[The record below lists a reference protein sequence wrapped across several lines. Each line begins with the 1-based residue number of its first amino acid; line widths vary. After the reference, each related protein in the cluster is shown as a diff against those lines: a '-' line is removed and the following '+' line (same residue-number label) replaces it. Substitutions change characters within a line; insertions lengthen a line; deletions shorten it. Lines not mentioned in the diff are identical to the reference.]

1 MAKMNTLEM
10 TAGNV
15 FNLQDF
21 EQNKIKFKQRS
32 FENFIG
38 TSFVLIDADLL
49 LIWMNN
55 FQLRFSL
62 PSCVVL
68 ACLANNFARR
78 VYYTLF

>member
-38 TSFVLIDADLL
+38 TYFVLINADLL
-49 LIWMNN
+49 LTWMNN
-55 FQLRFSL
+55 FQLRFRFHLASCL
-62 PSCVVL
+62 PAMLIIS
-68 ACLANNFARR
+68 RGE
-78 VYYTLF
+78 YHTLF